1 MKKIRKSSEDETKFS
16 KEDFVNEIFMNGI
29 SISLFALPFKDLLV
43 NIGENEERRQYAI
56 RYLKDLCSNTN
67 FLLNGLRSEDD
78 FARYSRDYNESRRR
92 WLTFLKENG
101 IDNEE
106 KMKEFFELVK
116 NFVSMF
122 EKPSR

>member
-1 MKKIRKSSEDETKFS
+1 MKRSSKSPENEIKFS

-29 SISLFALPFKDLLV
+29 SISLFALPFKELLV
-43 NIGENEERRQYAI
+43 HIGENEERRQYAI

-78 FARYSRDYNESRRR
+78 FVRYSGDYNESRRR

-101 IDNEE
+101 LNNEE
-106 KMKEFFELVK
+106 KMKEYLEFVK
-116 NFVSMF
+116 KFVSMF
-122 EKPSR
+122 ENPSR